1 MTNTDSIPATLSIRA
16 ALWRHLWRG
25 AIPGLIVGATV
36 CVLSAAVLRP
46 PGTPGASDR
55 EIGSYNL
62 LMRASWPVSAL
73 TAEAG
78 YQLKERFAS
87 RIAWRLVD
95 YLPVL
100 VNCAMLSSIL
110 IGVPWFLL
118 SRWSGQRRRAPS
130 T

>member
-1 MTNTDSIPATLSIRA
+1 M
-16 ALWRHLWRG
+16 
-25 AIPGLIVGATV
+25 IVGATV

-46 PGTPGASDR
+46 AGTPGASDR
-55 EIGSYNL
+55 EIGSYDL

-78 YQLKERFAS
+78 YQIKERYAS
-87 RIAWRLVD
+87 GIVWRLVD

-110 IGVPWFLL
+110 IGLPWFLL
-118 SRWSGQRRRAPS
+118 SRWRGQHGRAPS